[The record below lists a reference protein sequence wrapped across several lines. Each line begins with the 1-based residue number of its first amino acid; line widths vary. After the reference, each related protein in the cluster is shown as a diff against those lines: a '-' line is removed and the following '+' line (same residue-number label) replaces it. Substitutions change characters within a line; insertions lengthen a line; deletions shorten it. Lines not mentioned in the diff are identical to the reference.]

1 MLCGNISVDELVN
14 RYLMLTGSKN
24 KGFFVFYLGSLIDI
38 DDKFWYY
45 IYNKSRQNNKV
56 IYMIE
61 IPRPSKEEVIKY
73 LNKWDS
79 LENYVLQENALDNC
93 KKFW

>member
-14 RYLMLTGSKN
+14 LVLNVLTDSKN
-24 KGFFVFYLGSLIDI
+24 KGVFGFYLGSLIDI

-45 IYNKSRQNNKV
+45 IYNKSRQKNEV
-56 IYMIE
+56 ICMIK

-73 LNKWDS
+73 LNKRDS
-79 LENYVLQENALDNC
+79 LENYVLQENALENC
-93 KKFW
+93 K